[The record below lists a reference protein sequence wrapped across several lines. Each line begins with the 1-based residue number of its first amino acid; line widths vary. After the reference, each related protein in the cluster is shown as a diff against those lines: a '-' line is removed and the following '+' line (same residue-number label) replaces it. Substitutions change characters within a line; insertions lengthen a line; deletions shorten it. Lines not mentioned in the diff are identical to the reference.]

1 MRHYLT
7 LPEVE
12 VALNRGKQ
20 IEQFLGGYL
29 AHGDPAIRYAII
41 RREDEKIVVTVYES
55 LEPLHPNFY
64 DVVEFSNVEPDT
76 DPEDQYFDTLEDAIS
91 FLIYDRGAAVDKFV
105 NQGMVCDEYKDY
117 RHDKN
122 N

>member
-1 MRHYLT
+1 M
-7 LPEVE
+7 
-12 VALNRGKQ
+12 
-20 IEQFLGGYL
+20 